1 MTPAQSRLWAAV
13 IAERPMINARV
24 RARLSGEDANDAV
37 QEVLAAAAKAIMR
50 DRFVVAEG
58 VDVTGAVRGWL
69 TVILK
74 RVCRAIRGTEARE
87 GRTHRALSREDLFVD
102 PIPRLEAREELRHV
116 PRGLTKRDCET
127 LSVFALCAGSL
138 TMTAAEMGRPI
149 GTIGTRLRGVRRYLK
164 KRRALDK

>member
-1 MTPAQSRLWAAV
+1 
-13 IAERPMINARV
+13 MINARV
-24 RARLSGEDANDAV
+24 RARLSGEDANDAA

-74 RVCRAIRGTEARE
+74 RVCRTIRGTDARE
-87 GRTHRALSREDLFVD
+87 ERTHRALRRDEMFVD
-102 PIPRLEAREELRHV
+102 PIPLLEAREELRHV

-127 LSVFALCAGSL
+127 LSVYAQCGGSL
-138 TMTAAEMGRPI
+138 TMTAAEMGRPS
-149 GTIGTRLRGVRRYLK
+149 GTIGTRLRGVRRHLK